1 LKSFLFSRVEDFSIS
16 QRSARIALDRSMRRV
31 DVDGRLH
38 LDSCNISKA
47 MICPYFGR
55 EIPEGTALR
64 LEPEKIYYLLRD
76 PAELAAAAPTFANLP
91 LMIEHA
97 IHSADDPKQ
106 DLAVG
111 VIGSDVRF
119 EDPYLKASLAVWTA
133 EAIELIESEQQNQ
146 LSCGYRYRADMTPG
160 TFQDSPYDGVM
171 RDIVANHVAL
181 VANGRAGPDVIVS
194 DSQILEFPRMKH
206 SALIK
211 RLKPF
216 LAVDA
221 KEEAL
226 DAEIEKVKAEDA
238 EMKAAQD
245 ANYYGMTKDEWAD
258 ADEDDKKK
266 AKDKWAKDQA
276 KDEKEDDEDD
286 KKAKDEEP
294 KKPEDGADKPAKDSA
309 ITLDSMNAAIAIAS
323 AKAVTEAT
331 TRINALHVALAAVQP
346 VVGIVRG
353 LDSAENVYA
362 FALKQMGV
370 DVSGVKDQSSY
381 FTLFT
386 EISKARGNKTQ
397 PRIATDSATVIDFP
411 SMARIRLG

>member
-1 LKSFLFSRVEDFSIS
+1 M
-16 QRSARIALDRSMRRV
+16 ALDRSQRRV
-31 DVDGRLH
+31 DIDGRLH
-38 LDSCNISKA
+38 VENCNISKA
-47 MICPYFGR
+47 MVCPYFGR
-55 EIPEGTALR
+55 EIPDATALR

-133 EAIELIESEQQNQ
+133 DAIELIETREQNQ

-160 TFQDSPYDGVM
+160 EFQGTPYDGVM

-206 SALIK
+206 AALIK

-216 LAVDA
+216 LATDA

-226 DAEIEKVKAEDA
+226 DAELEKVKAEDA
-238 EMKAAQD
+238 EMKAAED

-276 KDEKEDDEDD
+276 KDEKEDDD

-294 KKPEDGADKPAKDSA
+294 AKPEDGAKKPAKDSA
-309 ITLDSMNAAIAIAS
+309 ITLDSMNAAIASAS

-346 VVGIVRG
+346 IVGVVTGY
-353 LDSAENVYA
+353 DSAENVYA
-362 FALKQMGV
+362 FALKHLGV
-370 DVSGVKDQSSY
+370 DTKGVHASAY
-381 FTLFT
+381 PAML
-386 EISKARGNKTQ
+386 ELARKAKTS
-397 PRIATDSATVIDFP
+397 PTKIASDSAATVSAFP
-411 SMARIRLG
+411 NMSRIKVG